1 MGLGAVS
8 GTIGQNR
15 FPLHKPRITFVDRRR
30 DKVFAGTKMDRIGK
44 IHTWQWMRLV
54 CIRCTEKL
62 WAVSCRPLTNSAE
75 VDCCCLRWHPVK
87 WSQCGTGSALAA
99 ARRHGSNL
107 LHGNPLSTT
116 PEASALVFAEPLPQ
130 SHSETRRTV
139 GHCLVSVWSVFILLI
154 MYPNCRLV
162 ALKKTVAPAQASLGK
177 CCRPLLRGPESSV
190 MVHINWP
197 QLLGLKSVVFITCLL
212 SFLPLLSWFWG
223 TGLPCLFLVG

>member
-1 MGLGAVS
+1 MAWELFLEPSAK
-8 GTIGQNR
+8 IA
-15 FPLHKPRITFVDRRR
+15 FPLHKPRIRFVDRRR
-30 DKVFAGTKMDRIGK
+30 GKVFAGTKMDGIEK
-44 IHTWQWMRLV
+44 IHTWQWDEAGLYPLPENV
-54 CIRCTEKL
+54 

-107 LHGNPLSTT
+107 LDGNPLSTT
-116 PEASALVFAEPLPQ
+116 PEASALVCAEPLPQ
-130 SHSETRRTV
+130 SHSETRRAV
-139 GHCLVSVWSVFILLI
+139 GHCLVSVWSVFILPI

-162 ALKKTVAPAQASLGK
+162 ALKTVAPAQASLGK

-197 QLLGLKSVVFITCLL
+197 RLLGLESVVFITCLS
-212 SFLPLLSWFWG
+212 SFSPLLSWFWG
-223 TGLPCLFLVG
+223 TGLPCFFLVG